1 MILQYKIQ
9 EMNQNKILKIT
20 KTINLKVVKI
30 FARKNQEQQ
39 LFNKLRTLLKLLR
52 IKVQKMVKSMLIKL
66 LNQQAQLP

>member
-30 FARKNQEQQ
+30 FALKNQEQQ

>member
-1 MILQYKIQ
+1 
-9 EMNQNKILKIT
+9 MNQNKILKIT

-30 FARKNQEQQ
+30 FALKNQEQQ